1 MKTPEGKSTP
11 KQWKDVE
18 FQVKEFNFIE
28 DMSSRFSDLDLGDWP
43 FELRQNGVTVSVS
56 DFFTFLLVG
65 NTARGHWL
73 LLVTNYLA

>member
-28 DMSSRFSDLDLGDWP
+28 DMSSRFPDLDLGD
-43 FELRQNGVTVSVS
+43 
-56 DFFTFLLVG
+56 
-65 NTARGHWL
+65 
-73 LLVTNYLA
+73 